1 MKKPDD
7 KIIYIAFIAATL
19 AIALITGGVS
29 LYSKA
34 FVEPRV
40 AALLDN
46 DSSNSA
52 DLKEAYIILREPQI
66 FAGYKYWDSEG
77 LPARN
82 TLRYFDNKLFNGKDI
97 AQTEKPYLEL
107 LRARRA
113 AGSTLG
119 LKTAFFFFGFAFIG
133 TFAFFVYR
141 VQGEKNSS

>member
-1 MKKPDD
+1 M
-7 KIIYIAFIAATL
+7 
-19 AIALITGGVS
+19 S

-46 DSSNSA
+46 NNSDSA
-52 DLKEAYIILREPQI
+52 DLKEAYIILRNPQI

-77 LPARN
+77 VPVRN

-97 AQTEKPYLEL
+97 VQTEKPYLEL
-107 LRARRA
+107 LKARRA

-119 LKTAFFFFGFAFIG
+119 LKTAFFFFGFALIG
-133 TFAFFVYR
+133 TFAFFIYR
-141 VQGEKNSS
+141 RSVK

>member
-7 KIIYIAFIAATL
+7 KIIYIAFITATL
-19 AIALITGGVS
+19 AVALITGGVS
-29 LYSKA
+29 FYSKA

-46 DSSNSA
+46 NNSDSA
-52 DLKEAYIILREPQI
+52 EFKKAYIILRNPQI

-77 LPARN
+77 VPVRN

-97 AQTEKPYLEL
+97 VETEKPYLEL

-133 TFAFFVYR
+133 TFAFFIYR
-141 VQGEKNSS
+141 RSVK